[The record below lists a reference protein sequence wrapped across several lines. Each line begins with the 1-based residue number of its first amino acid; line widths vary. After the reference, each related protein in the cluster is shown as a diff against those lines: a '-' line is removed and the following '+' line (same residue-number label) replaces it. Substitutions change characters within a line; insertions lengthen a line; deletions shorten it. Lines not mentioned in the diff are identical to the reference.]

1 MEATHKSLNDFVK
14 EMKKSKTIFD
24 LLEFKD
30 KEITLIFTNTYTDE
44 GVVDLLHNLKPS
56 RSANS
61 TRSQGCTRV
70 TKDMKL

>member
-44 GVVDLLHNLKPS
+44 GVVDLLHNLIPS